1 MHERGYAQT
10 PQCRSA
16 AMQGA
21 AMQGAAMQGAAMQG
35 AAMQSPDKG
44 STDTLWRRATD
55 HTRLPSWIG
64 RKHQFHS

>member
-10 PQCRSA
+10 RLCTS
-16 AMQGA
+16 A